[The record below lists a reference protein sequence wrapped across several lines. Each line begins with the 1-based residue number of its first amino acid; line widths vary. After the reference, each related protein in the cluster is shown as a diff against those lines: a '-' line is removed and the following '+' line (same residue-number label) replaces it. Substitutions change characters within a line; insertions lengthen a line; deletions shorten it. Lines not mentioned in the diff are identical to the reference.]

1 MLAAFLV
8 GYVPFALFVVPA
20 MFRNTL
26 VLTPHGLAWV
36 TLFTVIAAVVVMAT
50 RRAVLLCGP
59 ARFRIPWPAR
69 GKKLQPR
76 TLLGHLLLAGPIV
89 ATGTWMSAAE
99 GEGEVGFVRAI
110 LAALIGA
117 AGAAVFL
124 LCASAV
130 HAFLVNADDSL
141 PDMVL
146 PSTDERLKALH
157 DQRLPPSRV
166 AETAGRLLDALR
178 PYLGPGY
185 FSANGHILPPH
196 LYALGIFA
204 TFAVFYLGAYFLGK
218 PAYDQGVPAL
228 VFVLVLATFATIIL
242 AGVAFFLDRH
252 HLPTFLPLAIWV
264 ALLSAVSNSDHYFA
278 LRDGAMPAAPMPYEI
293 ARVHQD
299 LLTVVAVDG
308 GGIQAAAWG
317 AKVLSELERQW
328 PGFHRSARLIS
339 SVSGGSVGTM
349 YFVNALRPDR
359 DPSSGELDAVMK
371 SVTRGSLSEAGWGL
385 AYPDLWRMLVP
396 IVFYRFQKDRGWAI
410 EQAWR
415 RNFPDPM
422 PTLGTWTSGV
432 REGWRPAISLN
443 ATGVESG
450 QRFSFGTFRPPDSW
464 HLGTMASTYPNH
476 DLDVPTAAR
485 LSATFPY
492 ITPIATAEP
501 GPGIPAWHY
510 ADGGYYDN
518 TGMGVAMRW
527 LDTAMFGHEPEFQN
541 SVVLFIRIRSSP
553 TPADAEPRERAW
565 PYGLIGP
572 IQTLMSVR
580 TAGQRERA
588 ETELDFLQR
597 LWCRRGVD
605 IRKFEFA
612 FELPVPGAKPG
623 QETMRDPPLSWQLTT
638 REVRDLDAAWKTAG
652 NQRELATLLTLRASP
667 GSDVC
672 TVDVIARTGATDRS
686 DAAHP
691 AAAASAR
698 GRAAPDPPRDPSG
711 SPAGSPPRS

>member
-1 MLAAFLV
+1 MLGAVLV
-8 GYVPFALFVVPA
+8 GYVPFALLVVPA
-20 MFRNTL
+20 MFRSTL
-26 VLTPHGLAWV
+26 VLTPRGLAWV

-59 ARFRIPWPAR
+59 ARFGIPWPAS
-69 GKKLQPR
+69 GTKIQAR
-76 TLLGHLLLAGPIV
+76 TLVGHLLLAAPIV
-89 ATGTWMSAAE
+89 AAGTWMSAFE
-99 GEGEVGFVRAI
+99 GEIGLLVAI

-117 AGAAVFL
+117 AVAAIFL
-124 LCASAV
+124 LCATIV
-130 HAFLVNADDSL
+130 HAFLVNADEAL
-141 PDMVL
+141 PDLVL
-146 PSTDERLKALH
+146 PATDRRLKTFH
-157 DQRLPPSRV
+157 EQRRPP
-166 AETAGRLLDALR
+166 GRLGAIARRVLDALR

-185 FSANGHILPPH
+185 FSSNGHVLPPH
-196 LYALGIFA
+196 LYATGIFA

-228 VFVLVLATFATIIL
+228 VFVLLLATFITIVL

-252 HLPTFLPLAIWV
+252 HLPTFLPIVAWV

-278 LRDGAMPAAPMPYEI
+278 LRDSAIPTPPMPYDI

-299 LLTVVAVDG
+299 VLTVVAVDG

-317 AKVLSELERQW
+317 AKVLTELERRW
-328 PGFHRSARLIS
+328 PGFHRSARFIS

-359 DPSSGELDAVMK
+359 DPSAGELDAVLQDA
-371 SVTRGSLSEAGWGL
+371 TRGSLNEVGWGL

-396 IVFYRFQKDRGWAI
+396 IVFYHFEKDRGWAV

-415 RNFPDPM
+415 RNLTDPP
-422 PTLGTWTSGV
+422 PTLGRWIDGV

-450 QRFSFGTFRPPDSW
+450 QRFSFGTFRPPESW
-464 HLGTMASTYPNH
+464 RLGNMINTYPNH
-476 DLDVPTAAR
+476 DIDVPTAAR

-492 ITPIATAEP
+492 VTPIATAEP
-501 GPGIPAWHY
+501 GSSTPAWHY

-518 TGMGVAMRW
+518 TGMGIAMRW
-527 LDTAMFGHEPEFQN
+527 LDSAMLGHEPEFQN
-541 SVVLFIRIRSSP
+541 SVVLFIRIRSGP
-553 TPADAEPRERAW
+553 TPRDVSPRARAW
-565 PYGLIGP
+565 TYGLIGP
-572 IQTLMSVR
+572 IKTLMSVR

-612 FELPVPGAKPG
+612 FELPVPGARPG
-623 QETMRDPPLSWQLTT
+623 EDTMRDPPLSWQLTS
-638 REVRDLDAAWKTAG
+638 REVRDLDAAWQTAG
-652 NQRELATLLTLRASP
+652 NQRELATLLTLEASP
-667 GSDVC
+667 ASDVC
-672 TVDVIARTGATDRS
+672 QVDVTARTGTTDRS

-691 AAAASAR
+691 PAAT
-698 GRAAPDPPRDPSG
+698 AAPDRAVPDRPRDRSE